1 MPDLLVA
8 CLRDL
13 AACAYHLKVLHRSA
27 DSMVNIYVYI
37 YMYIGIG
44 MIIVITI
51 RSNMLQ
57 FEIIIVLLRI
67 V

>member
-37 YMYIGIG
+37 YVY
-44 MIIVITI
+44 
-51 RSNMLQ
+51 RYRYDYCNYNSL
-57 FEIIIVLLRI
+57 
-67 V
+67 